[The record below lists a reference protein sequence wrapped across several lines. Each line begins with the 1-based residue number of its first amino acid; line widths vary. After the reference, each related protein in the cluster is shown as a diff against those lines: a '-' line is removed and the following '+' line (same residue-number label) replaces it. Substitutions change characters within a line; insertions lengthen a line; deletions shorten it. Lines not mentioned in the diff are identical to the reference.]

1 MNSFLKI
8 LRNKAFLRVAFFTNA
23 IKTINKSRVLLP
35 CVMLAEQTKP
45 SHFEIDF
52 STDIKK
58 AYRCSEDKII
68 ELIQTIETKL
78 VVASE
83 RYRNLIERQI
93 SVLVENQNV
102 NPLSETWDDAV
113 KFRVEAA
120 NVKKELERIQTLI
133 ESMEQL
139 AYSLV
144 MMSTSL
150 DFVQEGIE
158 TNVIDSA
165 IASLKETMSN
175 ENVLN
180 REVERKLWRLTECDI
195 LQTNC

>member
-1 MNSFLKI
+1 
-8 LRNKAFLRVAFFTNA
+8 
-23 IKTINKSRVLLP
+23 
-35 CVMLAEQTKP
+35 MLAEQTKP